1 MAQNYFVQIT
11 PGLEEVLKAELKT
24 LKVRKLKTLK
34 GAVTFEGTRK
44 HLYRVL
50 HWSRCAHRVYWTLGT
65 WSAPQQEAIYQKARR
80 IPWSTMFTTNCQIAL
95 RCKVTQNT
103 KVSSNTQ
110 VKDLILHAIRKSC
123 SPHMIEEVEW
133 SCTPNFDQKKIQ
145 RLLVHIEQ
153 DQLTIRLDA
162 SGGLMHKRGWR
173 TADGPA
179 PLRSTLVA
187 SILHLSQWNSGIPL
201 VDPMCGS
208 GTWSLEAI
216 QLALSVPPRLW
227 TQYPCQQWE
236 GFDSDLWQQAC
247 EYLKTS
253 VVPET
258 SSFFMSDINL
268 TMTSLACKHLNQ
280 MLEDVYRSQE
290 ITQEIAQEI
299 VHDTSPHISMPHHQS
314 ILLGSKQLEIS
325 VNALDIDLLTPPKT
339 VPGYIVLNPPYNI
352 RIKTHWDLAQ
362 WLAQFLS
369 NSLWQAWRVLIIL
382 PKVQAQRILKRFQ
395 GLCLAEFT
403 HGGLLVNVLT
413 FVN

>member
-1 MAQNYFVQIT
+1 MAQKYFVQIT
-11 PGLEEVLKAELKT
+11 PGLEEVLKAELKI

-65 WSAPQQEAIYQKARR
+65 WGAPQQEAIYQKARR
-80 IPWSTMFTTNCQIAL
+80 ISWSTIFTTNCQIAI

-103 KVSSNTQ
+103 RVSSNTQ

-123 SPHMIEEVEW
+123 SPHIIEEVEW
-133 SCTPNFDQKKIQ
+133 SCTPHFDQKKIQ
-145 RLLVHIEQ
+145 RLLIHIEQ

-173 TADGPA
+173 ISDGPA

-187 SILHLSQWNSGIPL
+187 SILRLSQWNADIPL
-201 VDPMCGS
+201 IDPMCGS

-216 QLALSVPPRLW
+216 QIALSVPPRLW

-236 GFDSDLWQQAC
+236 GFDPELWQQAC
-247 EYLKTS
+247 DYLKTS
-253 VVPET
+253 LTQQVC
-258 SSFFMSDINL
+258 SFFISDINPN
-268 TMTSLACKHLNQ
+268 MTSLTCKHINLILNHT
-280 MLEDVYRSQE
+280 Y
-290 ITQEIAQEI
+290 IAQ
-299 VHDTSPHISMPHHQS
+299 DTTPHVSIPHHQS
-314 ILLGSKQLEIS
+314 MILGSKQLEIS
-325 VNALDIDLLTPPKT
+325 FNTLDIDLLTPPKIP
-339 VPGYIVLNPPYNI
+339 PGYIVLNPPYNI
-352 RIKTHWDLAQ
+352 RIKTQWDLAQ
-362 WLAQFLS
+362 WLTKFLS
-369 NSLWQAWRVLIIL
+369 NPLWHFWKVLIIL
-382 PKVQAQRILKRFQ
+382 PKAQAQIILKKFQ